1 VLCPHTHPCT
11 GTCLNYKYS
20 VNKCV
25 CVHVPACS
33 LPDLH
38 WNADFQ
44 VESNLGELPFDGE
57 GPYDV
62 VTCMF
67 ALHYFFESEARLRM
81 FLRNVSYNLAPGAS
95 VCVFVYVCVCACMLA
110 LHYFFES
117 EARLRMFLRI
127 VSYNLAPGASVCVS
141 VCLCVCVFV
150 CVYVCVCA
158 CMFAL
163 HYFFESEARL
173 RMFLRNVSYNL
184 APGASVCVFVCMCV
198 FVLVCLRCTTSLS
211 QRHGCA
217 CSCATSATTRH
228 QVRLCVCVFV
238 CVCFCV
244 CLCDC
249 V

>member
-1 VLCPHTHPCT
+1 MLCPHTHPCTGTCLDYKYSVNKCVCVSVCVCPHTHPCT

-20 VNKCV
+20 VSKYV

-95 VCVFVYVCVCACMLA
+95 VCV
-110 LHYFFES
+110 
-117 EARLRMFLRI
+117 
-127 VSYNLAPGASVCVS
+127 SVC
-141 VCLCVCVFV
+141 
-150 CVYVCVCA
+150 
-158 CMFAL
+158 
-163 HYFFESEARL
+163 
-173 RMFLRNVSYNL
+173 
-184 APGASVCVFVCMCV
+184 VCVFVCMCV

>member
-1 VLCPHTHPCT
+1 MCPHTHPCT

-20 VNKCV
+20 VSKYV

-95 VCVFVYVCVCACMLA
+95 VCVSVCVCVFVCMCVFVYA

-141 VCLCVCVFV
+141 VCVCMCVYVCMCMYVYVRVCLYVCVRV
-150 CVYVCVCA
+150 CACMCACICVCVCA
-158 CMFAL
+158 CPYPANWRASLQSLFRGVL
-163 HYFFESEARL
+163 HGHRA
-173 RMFLRNVSYNL
+173 
-184 APGASVCVFVCMCV
+184 
-198 FVLVCLRCTTSLS
+198 
-211 QRHGCA
+211 
-217 CSCATSATTRH
+217 
-228 QVRLCVCVFV
+228 
-238 CVCFCV
+238 
-244 CLCDC
+244 
-249 V
+249 

>member
-1 VLCPHTHPCT
+1 M
-11 GTCLNYKYS
+11 
-20 VNKCV
+20 

-141 VCLCVCVFV
+141 VCVCMCVYVCMCMYVYVRVCLYVCVRV
-150 CVYVCVCA
+150 CACMCACICVCVCA
-158 CMFAL
+158 CPYPANWRASLQSLFRGVL
-163 HYFFESEARL
+163 HGHRA
-173 RMFLRNVSYNL
+173 
-184 APGASVCVFVCMCV
+184 
-198 FVLVCLRCTTSLS
+198 
-211 QRHGCA
+211 
-217 CSCATSATTRH
+217 
-228 QVRLCVCVFV
+228 
-238 CVCFCV
+238 
-244 CLCDC
+244 
-249 V
+249 

>member
-1 VLCPHTHPCT
+1 VLCPHTHPCTGTCLDYKYSVNKCVCVSVCVCPHTHPCT

-20 VNKCV
+20 VSKYV

-127 VSYNLAPGASVCVS
+127 VSYNLAPGASVCV
-141 VCLCVCVFV
+141 
-150 CVYVCVCA
+150 
-158 CMFAL
+158 
-163 HYFFESEARL
+163 
-173 RMFLRNVSYNL
+173 
-184 APGASVCVFVCMCV
+184 FVCMCV